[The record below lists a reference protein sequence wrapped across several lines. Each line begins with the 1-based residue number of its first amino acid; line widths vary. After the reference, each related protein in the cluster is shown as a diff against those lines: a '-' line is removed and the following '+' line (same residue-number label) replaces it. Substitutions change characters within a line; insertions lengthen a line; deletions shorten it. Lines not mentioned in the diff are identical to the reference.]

1 MSGYARGTNRR
12 FGLCLS
18 LLLALPAAAYAG
30 ELEAPLV
37 FVQEPVEVAA
47 CGSRIALLRPD
58 GERVVLTEGFCAAAD
73 PTVSFDG
80 ERILFAGKLRRDDS
94 WDIWQMDVDGSRKI
108 RVTTGMGECRE
119 PVYLAK
125 AAVDAPNFRDK
136 VRWIAFTS
144 TAPGV
149 VDEQGRGPLT
159 SLYAMSL
166 TPVPGR
172 GTVVWRTTHGLG
184 GDVAPTVLADGRVLF
199 SNWQRQGYA
208 LMTISWAGENL
219 NPFFGSHDGSVS
231 QLSACELPGQRR
243 LVFIED
249 DGDARGRSGRLVE
262 VSFRRPLHSRRV
274 LSQGEGGFRTPQGLP
289 DGRLLVAHR
298 SGGAYGIFF
307 FDEKKGKTGRPIVDD
322 PAWNEVDPQPVV
334 VRDEPV
340 GRIPMVEF
348 ASVLDVGGF
357 KEAGQLQCLNVYE
370 SDRDQVRQIRP
381 GQVKKVRLVEGLPL
395 SPEEAHRLVRQQ
407 QVQRD
412 DQAWPPPFVDTRPL
426 GEAPV
431 EADGSFYVNVAGD
444 VPFYLETLDDD
455 GEVLTSMRTWIWVRS
470 GDQRGCVG
478 CHEDKEMG
486 PENRATQAL
495 VKARPAMM
503 MGPRQGP
510 EGSE

>member
-1 MSGYARGTNRR
+1 M
-12 FGLCLS
+12 
-18 LLLALPAAAYAG
+18 LLALPAAGHAG
-30 ELEAPLV
+30 KLDVPLV
-37 FVQEPVEVAA
+37 FVQESLEAA
-47 CGSRIALLRPD
+47 SCGSRIALLAPD

-80 ERILFAGKLRRDDS
+80 KQILFAGKLRRDDS

-108 RVTTGMGECRE
+108 RVTADQGECRE

-159 SLYAMSL
+159 ALYAMSL

-172 GTVVWRTTHGLG
+172 GTVVWRTTYGLG
-184 GDVAPTVLADGRVLF
+184 GDVAPTVLADGRVMF
-199 SNWQRQGYA
+199 SSWQRQGYA

-219 NPFFGSHDGSVS
+219 NPFFGSHDGPVS
-231 QLSACELPGQRR
+231 QIAACELPGQRR
-243 LVFIED
+243 LVFIEG
-249 DGDARGRSGRLVE
+249 DGDARRRSGRLVE

-274 LSQGEGGFRTPQGLP
+274 LSQGEGEYRTPHGLP
-289 DGRLLVAHR
+289 DGRLLVADER
-298 SGGAYGIFF
+298 TGSYGISF
-307 FDEKKGKTGRPIVDD
+307 FDEKKGKAGRLIVDD
-322 PAWNEVDPQPVV
+322 PAWHDVDPQPVV
-334 VRDEPV
+334 VRDEPI

-370 SDRDQVRQIRP
+370 SDRQEVQQIGP
-381 GQVKKVRLVEGLPL
+381 GQVKKVRLVEGLAL
-395 SPEEAHRLVRQQ
+395 SLGDWQRLLTKEQR
-407 QVQRD
+407 QRD
-412 DQAWPPPFVDTRPL
+412 DQAWPPPFVQTRPL

-431 EADGSFYVNVAGD
+431 EEDGSFYVNVAGD
-444 VPFYLETLDDD
+444 VPFYLETLDED
-455 GEVLTSMRTWIWVRS
+455 GEVLMSMRTWIWVRS

-495 VKARPAMM
+495 VRARPTMM

-510 EGSE
+510 EESE